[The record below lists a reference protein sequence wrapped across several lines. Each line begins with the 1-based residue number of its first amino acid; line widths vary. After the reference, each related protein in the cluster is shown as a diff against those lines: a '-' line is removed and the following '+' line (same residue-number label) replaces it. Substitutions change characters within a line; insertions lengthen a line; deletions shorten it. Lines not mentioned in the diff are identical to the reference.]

1 MTSTAASS
9 RDTAASTAVVVR
21 NFLYMAA
28 LSASRYSP
36 ALKAFHNRLAD
47 ADKKSK
53 VIIVAVMRKMITTLN
68 AMLRDNAAWQ
78 LKPT

>member
-1 MTSTAASS
+1 
-9 RDTAASTAVVVR
+9 V
-21 NFLYMAA
+21 
-28 LSASRYSP
+28 P
-36 ALKAFHNRLAD
+36 ALAD

-78 LKPT
+78 PQSA